1 MGTLFE
7 IKYTGMKRKGL
18 VAKERI
24 RRGTRI
30 TAEKP
35 LLQFHSHTPPAL
47 VISSAIKHLSRED
60 HKKFFDFDN
69 NNY

>member
-24 RRGTRI
+24 RRDTRI

-35 LLQFHSHTPPAL
+35 LLQFHSHTPPRIGHFL
-47 VISSAIKHLSRED
+47 GDKTSFSRRSQRVLRL
-60 HKKFFDFDN
+60 
-69 NNY
+69 